1 MSKLVLFFNSA
12 EEAADASLT
21 EAFQRYVDIPWITSV
36 DKIAEHQPKFILAL
50 GADAVEQL
58 TGIAKLK
65 IKSHRGKI
73 LFSEKFSAKSKN
85 RCCFS
90 GSSGTSKN
98 HMWETFCCCIGFESF
113 DNWFL
118 SHDVVKFFWSI
129 FFYPDILHFFSE
141 GIMHFVD

>member
-73 LFSEKFSAKSKN
+73 LFSEKFSCKVIPT
-85 RCCFS
+85 FDIS
-90 GSSGTSKN
+90 GVFK
-98 HMWETFCCCIGFESF
+98 
-113 DNWFL
+113 
-118 SHDVVKFFWSI
+118 
-129 FFYPDILHFFSE
+129 
-141 GIMHFVD
+141 